1 MPKAF
6 MIYLASEL
14 IIHNPVDLVTIT
26 ANHANIHNNVN
37 GVVG

>member
-1 MPKAF
+1 

-26 ANHANIHNNVN
+26 AKHAKIYNNVN
-37 GVVG
+37 T